1 MPGDLSDLIYLL
13 RRTSHEDRANFAKIL
28 DSEGSDSP
36 EHLADR
42 FHEFRAG
49 VIGQF
54 FVSRDYKQIVTDVA
68 NHLKIDWPSLLR
80 ERRWDQVS
88 TTEIED
94 AVVLKAFQRLYDD
107 LSEQDR
113 RKLAE
118 ELGKAAN
125 DPSLVGHIVAG
136 GAMALSSLTGFQI
149 YLVAT
154 TTVGALTSA
163 LGITL
168 PFVLYTGLTR
178 AIGLALGPIAG
189 PYSASRFFSSS
200 TGLTG
205 RGLFQGLSMSLIS
218 DISSTQ
224 TNDESR

>member
-1 MPGDLSDLIYLL
+1 MPDDLSELIYLL
-13 RRTSHEDRANFAKIL
+13 RRTSHEDRANLAKIL
-28 DSEGSDSP
+28 DREGSDSP

-54 FVSRDYKQIVTDVA
+54 FVGRDYKQLATDVA
-68 NHLKIDWPSLLR
+68 DHLKIDWPGLLR
-80 ERRWDQVS
+80 DRRWEQVS

-94 AVVLKAFQRLYDD
+94 AVVLKAFQRHYDD

-125 DPSLVGHIVAG
+125 DPSLVGHILTG
-136 GAMALSSLTGFQI
+136 GAMALGSLTGFQI

-168 PFVLYTGLTR
+168 PFVIYTGLTR
-178 AIGLALGPIAG
+178 AIGIALGPIGWALLG
-189 PYSASRFFSSS
+189 V
-200 TGLTG
+200 TV
-205 RGLFQGLSMSLIS
+205 LFQLNRTNWSRLVPGVVYVSYIRHKLDS
-218 DISSTQ
+218 DK
-224 TNDESR
+224 